1 MATYSIYR
9 ETALPSELQPNS
21 IYLIAPTTTT
31 KYVEVYVTGL
41 TKEVVRRTIKES
53 DVQLMIDASIT
64 NSGGNNLIIVANIT
78 ERDALTLT
86 DNTFCYVQDATG
98 DVTVA
103 SGAALYLWDKT
114 AQQWLKVAEY
124 ESMDVVLDWNKIQN
138 KPTSSVAEI
147 DDAVSKKHTHSN
159 KTQLDKIT
167 EDAQGNILYGGN
179 RPTIEWTSTTW

>member
-21 IYLIAPTTTT
+21 IYLIAPTSTT

-78 ERDALTLT
+78 ERDAL
-86 DNTFCYVQDATG
+86 N
-98 DVTVA
+98 
-103 SGAALYLWDKT
+103 
-114 AQQWLKVAEY
+114 
-124 ESMDVVLDWNKIQN
+124 LD
-138 KPTSSVAEI
+138 
-147 DDAVSKKHTHSN
+147 
-159 KTQLDKIT
+159 
-167 EDAQGNILYGGN
+167 
-179 RPTIEWTSTTW
+179 R